1 MSRLSRLTILGAIM
15 AIVILSLPSLPAPSG
30 AATVNGRISGTLPP
44 LRKSPDLYGKY
55 RRGQP
60 AADLPNP
67 LLVVLMPAD
76 GSTPPRLDKHP
87 VIDQREERFTPSGL
101 VVQIGTTVEFLNS
114 DPFYHNVFSLSA
126 PRKFDLGRYRK
137 GDSRPV
143 TFEKP
148 GLVRLFCEIHPG
160 MLGYVL
166 VSPSPWGAAAS
177 AEGNFAITD
186 VPPGRYDV
194 FVWHEPLADPL
205 RIDTVLIEPESPPL
219 DLKLAE
225 R

>member
-1 MSRLSRLTILGAIM
+1 MRTLRRWIARGLLVLA
-15 AIVILSLPSLPAPSG
+15 ALPALATLAS
-30 AATVNGRISGTLPP
+30 AATVNGRINGTLPP

-60 AADLPNP
+60 APELPNP

-76 GSTPPRLDKHP
+76 GSTPPTVTKRP
-87 VIDQREERFTPSGL
+87 VIDQKDERFQPSAL
-101 VVQIGTTVEFLNS
+101 VVQTGTTVGFLNS
-114 DPFYHNVFSLSA
+114 DAYYHNVFSLSA

-137 GDSRPV
+137 GTSRPV
-143 TFEKP
+143 TFDKP
-148 GLVRLFCEIHPG
+148 GLVRLFCDIHPG

-166 VSPSPWGAAAS
+166 VTPSPWGAAAS
-177 AEGNFAITD
+177 PEGNFAITD

-194 FVWHEPLADPL
+194 LVWHEPLTDPV
-205 RIDTVLIEPESPPL
+205 RIDTVTIEAESPPL
-219 DLKLAE
+219 DLTLAG

>member
-1 MSRLSRLTILGAIM
+1 MISPRRKSTRSIGVVFLALVLAGFPSD
-15 AIVILSLPSLPAPSG
+15 LP
-30 AATVNGRISGTLPP
+30 AATVNGRIKGTLPP

-60 AADLPNP
+60 ATDLPNP
-67 LLVVLMPAD
+67 LLVVIMPAD
-76 GSTPPRLDKHP
+76 GSAPPRIEKHP
-87 VIDQREERFTPSGL
+87 VVDQRDERFQPGAL
-101 VVQIGTTVEFLNS
+101 VVQTGTTVEFLNS
-114 DPFYHNVFSLSA
+114 DAYYHNVFSLSA

-143 TFEKP
+143 TFDKP

-166 VSPSPWGAAAS
+166 VSASPWATAAS
-177 AEGNFAITD
+177 PEGNFAITD

-194 FVWHEPLADPL
+194 LVWHEPLTDPL
-205 RIDTVLIEPESPPL
+205 RIDTIDVGPESPPL
-219 DLKLAE
+219 ELTLGG

>member
-1 MSRLSRLTILGAIM
+1 MTTRRIRPIGTAWM
-15 AIVILSLPSLPAPSG
+15 VALSLSL
-30 AATVNGRISGTLPP
+30 AALPTVASAGTVNGRISGTLPP

-67 LLVVLMPAD
+67 LLVLLLPAD
-76 GSTPPRLDKHP
+76 GSAPPRLDSHP
-87 VIDQREERFTPSGL
+87 VVDQREERFIPNGL
-101 VVQIGTTVEFLNS
+101 VVQTGTTVEFQNS
-114 DPFYHNVFSLSA
+114 DPFYHNVFSLSS

-177 AEGNFAITD
+177 PEGNFAITD

-194 FVWHEPLADPL
+194 FVWHEPLTDPF
-205 RIDTVLIEPESPPL
+205 RIDTVDVGPESPPL
-219 DLKLAE
+219 DLKLAG

>member
-1 MSRLSRLTILGAIM
+1 MVTQYRFPVPAVWAALA
-15 AIVILSLPSLPAPSG
+15 ILSITAFSSLASAG
-30 AATVNGRISGTLPP
+30 TVNGRINGTLPP

-60 AADLPNP
+60 VADLPNP

-76 GSTPPRLDKHP
+76 GSVPPRLVTHP
-87 VIDQREERFTPSGL
+87 VVDQKDERFMPGAL
-101 VVQIGTTVEFLNS
+101 VVQVGTTVEFLNS
-114 DPFYHNVFSLSA
+114 DSFYHNVFSLSA

-143 TFEKP
+143 TFNTP

-166 VSPSPWGAAAS
+166 VSPSPWTAAAS
-177 AEGNFAITD
+177 PEGNFAITN
-186 VPPGRYDV
+186 VPPGRYDI
-194 FVWHEPLADPL
+194 FVWHEPLTDPI
-205 RIDTVLIEPESPPL
+205 RIDTVEIGLESAPL
-219 DLKLAE
+219 ELTIAG

>member
-1 MSRLSRLTILGAIM
+1 MKPLRGWMAKALLVLGA
-15 AIVILSLPSLPAPSG
+15 LSALATLAS
-30 AATVNGRISGTLPP
+30 AATVNGRINGVLPP

-60 AADLPNP
+60 APDLPNP
-67 LLVVLMPAD
+67 LLVVLIPAD
-76 GSTPPRLDKHP
+76 GSAPPVVTKHP
-87 VIDQREERFTPSGL
+87 VIDQKDERFQPSAL
-101 VVQIGTTVEFLNS
+101 VVQTGTTVDFLNS
-114 DPFYHNVFSLSA
+114 DPFYHNVFSLSS

-137 GDSRPV
+137 GSSRPV

-148 GLVRLFCEIHPG
+148 GLVRLFCDIHPS

-177 AEGNFAITD
+177 PEGNFAITD
-186 VPPGRYDV
+186 VPPGTYDV
-194 FVWHEPLADPL
+194 MVWHEPLTDPI
-205 RIDTVLIEPESPPL
+205 RIDTIAIAAETAPL
-219 DLKLAE
+219 ELMLSG